1 LPATS
6 QNVDVHECRHCSKTV
21 EDSFRFCP
29 WCATPQRTKLVQ
41 FFAPH
46 PDLPD
51 EQAKA
56 LRVSRYLG
64 SRDQEPQVRFS
75 IWEADAVRAAISL
88 AEDEATRV
96 AAFVAPTGP
105 SRGALM
111 DQVRAAFRL

>member
-1 LPATS
+1 MR
-6 QNVDVHECRHCSKTV
+6 VVHECRHCAKPV

-46 PDLPD
+46 PDLPE

-75 IWEADAVRAAISL
+75 IREADAVRSAISL
-88 AEDEATRV
+88 AEDEALRV
-96 AAFVAPTGP
+96 AAFVAPVP
-105 SRGALM
+105 SAREVLM
-111 DQVRAAFRL
+111 DQVRAAFRV